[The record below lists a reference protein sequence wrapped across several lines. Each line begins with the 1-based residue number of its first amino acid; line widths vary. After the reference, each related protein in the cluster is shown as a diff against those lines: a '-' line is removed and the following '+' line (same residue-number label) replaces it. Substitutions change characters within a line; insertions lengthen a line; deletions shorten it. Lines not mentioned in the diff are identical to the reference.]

1 MDHGDGNMQRWKRAA
16 TPDQLRLALQGAVE
30 SMNHHAKEGF
40 DICVRLSTK
49 EGCESSGTLGS
60 DYFIKIMQ
68 ALIWIDDLVLDLEL
82 AEARLTQ

>member
-49 EGCESSGTLGS
+49 EGVQGYGTEGSGH
-60 DYFIKIMQ
+60 FIKIMQ
-68 ALIWIDDLVLDLEL
+68 ELIRLDSLVHDLEFI
-82 AEARLTQ
+82 EAKLNQ